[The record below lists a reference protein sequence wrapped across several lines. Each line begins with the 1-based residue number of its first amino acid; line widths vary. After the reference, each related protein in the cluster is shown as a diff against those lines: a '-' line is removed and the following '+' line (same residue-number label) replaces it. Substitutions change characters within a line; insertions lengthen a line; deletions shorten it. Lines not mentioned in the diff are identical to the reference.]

1 MELLQQLVEK
11 LGVTESQASGGT
23 GLILQ
28 VAKEHLDGA
37 DFSKIAEYIPGA
49 EGLIEAAP
57 SEEGGGMMGML
68 GGIASQLGAD
78 KLGDLAGLAS
88 GFSKLDM
95 DSGLVQKFISTV
107 LDYLKDKGGDSV
119 QQLLANVLSGSGE

>member
-11 LGVTESQASGGT
+11 LGVTDSQASGGT

-28 VAKEHLDGA
+28 MAKEHLDGA

-49 EGLIEAAP
+49 ESLIAAAP
-57 SEEGGGMMGML
+57 SEEGEGVMGML
-68 GGIASQLGAD
+68 GGIASKLGAD

-88 GFSKLDM
+88 GFSKLDLDGGM
-95 DSGLVQKFISTV
+95 IQKFISIIT
-107 LDYLKDKGGDSV
+107 DYLKENGGDSV